1 MPSNHVSTCE
11 LSKRPSFF
19 RVSRSPRPKLTT
31 VTHAINAL
39 RFDRKVA
46 PPFCFRRAVYSPVLL
61 VSGAPRRAQS
71 SCASPS
77 SSPYFLSSACKS
89 PRNTTPG
96 TLAMELLGRPPGPRA
111 RPPRSAGTIT
121 RASAGGAATSGHVR
135 PRPPY
140 ALDTHPSHR
149 RTLKLTPC
157 LVRSSPSCARF
168 FTNLLH
174 PPGTLSFAPHSR
186 LPRSRHQMSTS
197 APTTCTA
204 PARDVPPGVRGTRDA
219 RRVATR
225 AIRTRSGSTQ
235 TRGSAPAAP
244 LGIDC

>member
-1 MPSNHVSTCE
+1 MRVTLQLTIFLVLCVQVSAQYY
-11 LSKRPSFF
+11 PGY
-19 RVSRSPRPKLTT
+19 PGDG
-31 VTHAINAL
+31 A
-39 RFDRKVA
+39 
-46 PPFCFRRAVYSPVLL
+46 
-61 VSGAPRRAQS
+61 SGA
-71 SCASPS
+71 SPGSACTS
-77 SSPYFLSSACKS
+77 SSECWNN
-89 PRNTTPG
+89 NTC
-96 TLAMELLGRPPGPRA
+96 LGGRCCNFG
-111 RPPRSAGTIT
+111 S
-121 RASAGGAATSGHVR
+121 RASASSLCSGY
-135 PRPPY
+135 PLL
-140 ALDTHPSHR
+140 APSHR
-149 RTLKLTPC
+149 RTLKPTPC

-174 PPGTLSFAPHSR
+174 PPGALSFAPHFR